1 MNLFEKATIINYHR
15 HRIETFA
22 EGTIGALGWRRVE
35 SQIKRFEVIAAV
47 GDLNGCTLL
56 DVGCG
61 YGDLKEFLDQRFSG
75 FTYIGID
82 QMPEFIAEAKAR
94 YESHPNTYFTQT
106 DFTKAD
112 FPTVD
117 YVIAS
122 GALGYRCDDP
132 DFYADMIRKMYQATT
147 QALVFNMLDASR
159 FPHDQL
165 LVGHDRDKIAAFCR
179 TLSPRVTVTEGY
191 LEDDFTVF
199 MFRG

>member
-22 EGTIGALGWRRVE
+22 EGTVGALGWRRVE
-35 SQIKRFEVIAAV
+35 SQIKRFEVISDV
-47 GDLNGCTLL
+47 GDLSGRTLL

-61 YGDLKEFLDQRFSG
+61 YGDLKEFLDRRFSN

-82 QMPEFIAEAKAR
+82 QMPEFIAEAKTR
-94 YESHPNTYFTQT
+94 YENYPATHFSQT

-122 GALGYRCDDP
+122 GALVYRCYDP
-132 DFYADMIRKMYQATT
+132 DFYADMIRKMYQAAT
-147 QALVFNMLDASR
+147 QALAFNMLDAAQ
-159 FPHDQL
+159 FPDHPL
-165 LVGHDRDKIAAFCR
+165 LVGHDRDEIAAFCR
-179 TLSPRVTVTEGY
+179 TLSPQVTVTTDY

-199 MFRG
+199 MFRE